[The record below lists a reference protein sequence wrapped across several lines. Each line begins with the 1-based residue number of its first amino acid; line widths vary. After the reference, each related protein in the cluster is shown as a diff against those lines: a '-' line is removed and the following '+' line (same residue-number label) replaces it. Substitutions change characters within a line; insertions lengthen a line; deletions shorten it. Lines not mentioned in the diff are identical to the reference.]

1 LILTTFSPCQ
11 ASRFNSYEAFCS
23 GHPEA
28 LDIVRKVQQ
37 QNPVEW
43 DAFEQRAASLISDG
57 LYPQKCDMQ
66 QPGVACF
73 SDMTHG
79 IKEKN
84 ANLRHLSFMDYLIK
98 PVQRVCKYP
107 LLLAQLK
114 SANHTN
120 LANNTTTTGPA
131 SNRGTFRSNV
141 DVIVESAVQAMR
153 HAANAVDEA
162 RHRQDM
168 FVQSSLIA
176 SRIFL
181 ASPSSNSSTLTPTFL
196 TSLGVC
202 LLAGSLDVMHYPAS
216 GATIKARYLG
226 AFLYMGGYLVMVK
239 VRKGKVYEPRHWFS
253 LGGFE
258 LTDLAE
264 DDGEP
269 VEFSLV

>member
-1 LILTTFSPCQ
+1 M
-11 ASRFNSYEAFCS
+11 
-23 GHPEA
+23 
-28 LDIVRKVQQ
+28 QQ
-37 QNPVEW
+37 Q
-43 DAFEQRAASLISDG
+43 
-57 LYPQKCDMQ
+57 
-66 QPGVACF
+66 GVAFF
-73 SDMTHG
+73 SDTTHG

-84 ANLRHLSFMDYLIK
+84 PNLRHLSFMDYLIK
-98 PVQRVCKYP
+98 PVQRICKYP

-114 SANHTN
+114 SANRTN

-162 RHRQDM
+162 RHRQDI

-181 ASPSSNSSTLTPTFL
+181 ASPSSASNHSFHSNSSTLTPTFL

-216 GATIKARYLG
+216 GTTIKARYLG
-226 AFLYMGGYLVMVK
+226 AFLYMGGYLVLVK

-258 LTDLAE
+258 LTDLTE

-269 VEFSLV
+269 VEFSLVSLILPCCSHASL